1 MMVIGL
7 DHALAQL
14 AATLAFADVP
24 ATACR
29 ILLFSEVSAATG
41 STPAG
46 APPLASIEL
55 AKPCGTIAG
64 GVLSL
69 SPAEPGGALV
79 MQTGVPR
86 AAHWLRGDGVLVAAG
101 TVTDSDNGGDFVV
114 AGAATAPGETSP
126 TLYAGGKVLLGAVAL
141 T

>member
-1 MMVIGL
+1 MMVIGQ
-7 DHALAQL
+7 DHALYQL
-14 AATLAFADVP
+14 AATLEFADVP
-24 ATACR
+24 ATACH
-29 ILLFSEVSAATG
+29 ILLFSDVSAATG

-46 APPLASIEL
+46 APLATIEL
-55 AKPCGTIAG
+55 AKPCGTIAA

-69 SPAEPGGALV
+69 SPADPGGALV

-86 AAHWLRGDGVLVAAG
+86 AAHWLRGDGALVAAG
-101 TVTDSDNGGDFVV
+101 TVTDADNDGDFVV

>member
-1 MMVIGL
+1 MMVIGQ
-7 DHALAQL
+7 DHALYQL
-14 AATLAFADVP
+14 AATLEFADIP

-29 ILLFSEVSAATG
+29 ILLFSDVSAATG

-46 APPLASIEL
+46 APLASIAL

>member
-1 MMVIGL
+1 MMVIGQ
-7 DHALAQL
+7 DHALYQL
-14 AATLAFADVP
+14 AATLEFADIP

-29 ILLFSEVSAATG
+29 ILLFSDVSAATG

-46 APPLASIEL
+46 APLATISL

-101 TVTDSDNGGDFVV
+101 TVTDSDNGGDFTV

>member
-1 MMVIGL
+1 MMVIGQ
-7 DHALAQL
+7 DHALYRL
-14 AATLAFADVP
+14 AATLEFADIP

-29 ILLFSEVSAATG
+29 ILLFSDVSAATG

-46 APPLASIEL
+46 APLATISL
-55 AKPCGTIAG
+55 AKPCGAIAA

-86 AAHWLRGDGVLVAAG
+86 AAHWLRGDGTLVAAG
-101 TVTDSDNGGDFVV
+101 TVTDADNDGDFVV

>member
-1 MMVIGL
+1 MMVIGQ

-14 AATLAFADVP
+14 AATLAFADAAASASV
-24 ATACR
+24 
-29 ILLFSEVSAATG
+29 ILLFSDVSAATG
-41 STPAG
+41 STPAV
-46 APPLASIEL
+46 APLATIEL

-69 SPAEPGGALV
+69 SPADPGGALV

>member
-1 MMVIGL
+1 MMVIGQ

-14 AATLAFADVP
+14 AATLAFADAAASTSV
-24 ATACR
+24 
-29 ILLFSEVSAATG
+29 ILLFSDVSAATG

-46 APPLASIEL
+46 APLASIEL
-55 AKPCGTIAG
+55 TKPCGTIAA
-64 GVLSL
+64 GVLAL
-69 SPAEPGGALV
+69 SPAEPGGSLV

-101 TVTDSDNGGDFVV
+101 TVTDAEHDGDFVV

>member
-1 MMVIGL
+1 MMVIGQ
-7 DHALAQL
+7 DHALYQL
-14 AATLAFADVP
+14 AATLGFADIP

-29 ILLFSEVSAATG
+29 ILLFSDVSAATG
-41 STPAG
+41 STPVG
-46 APPLASIEL
+46 APLASIEL
-55 AKPCGTIAG
+55 ANPCGTIAG

-69 SPAEPGGALV
+69 SPADHGGALV

-86 AAHWLRGDGVLVAAG
+86 AAHWLRGDGVLVGAG
-101 TVTDSDNGGDFVV
+101 TVTDAEHDGDFVV
-114 AGAATAPGETSP
+114 AGAATASGETSP

>member
-1 MMVIGL
+1 MMVIGQ
-7 DHALAQL
+7 DHALYQL
-14 AATLAFADVP
+14 AATLEFADIP

-29 ILLFSEVSAATG
+29 ILLFSDVSAATG

-46 APPLASIEL
+46 APLASIEL
-55 AKPCGTIAG
+55 ATPCGTIAA

-69 SPAEPGGALV
+69 SPADPGGALV

-101 TVTDSDNGGDFVV
+101 TVTDADNGGDFTV

>member
-1 MMVIGL
+1 MMVIGQ

-14 AATLAFADVP
+14 AATLAFADAAASASV
-24 ATACR
+24 
-29 ILLFSEVSAATG
+29 ILLFSDVSAATG
-41 STPAG
+41 STPAV
-46 APPLASIEL
+46 APLATIEL

-69 SPAEPGGALV
+69 SPADPGGALV

-101 TVTDSDNGGDFVV
+101 TVTDAENGGDFTV

>member
-1 MMVIGL
+1 MMVIGQ
-7 DHALAQL
+7 DHALYQL
-14 AATLAFADVP
+14 AASLEFADIP

-29 ILLFSEVSAATG
+29 ILLFSDVSAATG

-46 APPLASIEL
+46 APLATIEL
-55 AKPCGTIAG
+55 TKPCGTIAG

-69 SPAEPGGALV
+69 SPADPGGALV

-101 TVTDSDNGGDFVV
+101 TVTDSDNGGDFTV